1 MATMSMMFVSGLV
14 PAKISASSTSASSVL
29 SSSSCTSSSS
39 VGCIRTWVHVRSS
52 CSSSSS
58 HQLHHGSLLVPTKR
72 RLFRDSSSSS
82 SFISSSNVRST
93 TRLGSLVGD
102 KLVIRKRRRIIAPAP
117 PHSRPRPA
125 GRIIAEQKTDLL
137 RVLGFALRAG
147 KEGLDA
153 GTKLVPETV
162 PRPVAQVGVGLVG
175 VFMVTYFLR
184 YLFTTALFILVI
196 GVFSYMAY
204 LFLNKDNDS
213 TGGGGGGG
221 DSGTSDDP
229 VEEARRIMEK
239 YK

>member
-14 PAKISASSTSASSVL
+14 PAKISASPTSASSSVL

-82 SFISSSNVRST
+82 SFINSSNVCCT

-102 KLVIRKRRRIIAPAP
+102 KLVIGKRRRIIAPAP
-117 PHSRPRPA
+117 PHSRPA

-137 RVLGFALRAG
+137 RGSLSRLH
-147 KEGLDA
+147 
-153 GTKLVPETV
+153 
-162 PRPVAQVGVGLVG
+162 
-175 VFMVTYFLR
+175 FLFSKFFKS
-184 YLFTTALFILVI
+184 LILTR
-196 GVFSYMAY
+196 
-204 LFLNKDNDS
+204 DS
-213 TGGGGGGG
+213 TQ
-221 DSGTSDDP
+221 DTSFLQFRHDP
-229 VEEARRIMEK
+229 C
-239 YK
+239 

>member
-1 MATMSMMFVSGLV
+1 MATMSMMFVSRLV
-14 PAKISASSTSASSVL
+14 PAKMSASSTSASSSAL

-82 SFISSSNVRST
+82 SFISSSNVCRT

-102 KLVIRKRRRIIAPAP
+102 KLVIGKRRRIIAPAP
-117 PHSRPRPA
+117 SHSRPA

-137 RVLGFALRAG
+137 RVVGFALRAG

-196 GVFSYMAY
+196 GVFSYMADR
-204 LFLNKDNDS
+204 KS
-213 TGGGGGGG
+213 
-221 DSGTSDDP
+221 
-229 VEEARRIMEK
+229 VV
-239 YK
+239 

>member
-14 PAKISASSTSASSVL
+14 PAKISASSTSASSSVL

-82 SFISSSNVRST
+82 SFISSSNVCCT

-117 PHSRPRPA
+117 PHSRPA
-125 GRIIAEQKTDLL
+125 GRIRAEQKTDLL
-137 RVLGFALRAG
+137 RVLGFALRVG

-153 GTKLVPETV
+153 GTKLVPV
-162 PRPVAQVGVGLVG
+162 LSSLPHLLLPRPVAQVGVGLVG

-184 YLFTTALFILVI
+184 YLFTTALFILVCFLSLPRVESMNHTSI
-196 GVFSYMAY
+196 STQKCAY
-204 LFLNKDNDS
+204 
-213 TGGGGGGG
+213 
-221 DSGTSDDP
+221 P
-229 VEEARRIMEK
+229 VSSM
-239 YK
+239 